1 MDDKK
6 IVTQSGY
13 AVVFSTFLTYDQFIE
28 IQKLWTANAVVNA
41 ATGTP
46 DLGNI
51 PANVMHDAN
60 KLAMS
65 FLIKSITDK
74 AGNPV
79 PHEGGSLPLPPVD
92 GMEIVTEINKIMA
105 EASAPFTEKKT
116 TN

>member
-13 AVVFSTFLTYDQFIE
+13 TVTFSPFLTYDQFIE

-41 ATGTP
+41 ETGKP
-46 DLGNI
+46 DLGSI

-74 AGNPV
+74 TGAVV
-79 PHEGGSLPLPPVD
+79 PHDPGSLPLPPSD
-92 GMEIVTEINKIMA
+92 GMEIVNEINKIMA

-116 TN
+116 TP